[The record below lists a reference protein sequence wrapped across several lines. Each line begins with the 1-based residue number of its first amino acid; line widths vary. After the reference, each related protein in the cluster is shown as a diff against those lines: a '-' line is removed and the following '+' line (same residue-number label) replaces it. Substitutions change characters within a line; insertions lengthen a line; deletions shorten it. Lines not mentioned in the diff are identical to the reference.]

1 MSGQSIP
8 TEDSE
13 NVPQMYGNCGF
24 CHTPLKQQQIIA
36 ILGGIFQRWM
46 NTHSVFLWI
55 YMRQKDSVGVID
67 SSQTTTALE
76 MVMKINVTWLN

>member
-36 ILGGIFQRWM
+36 ILGGLFPAVDEY
-46 NTHSVFLWI
+46 TFSVPVNI
-55 YMRQKDSVGVID
+55 YAAKGQCRCY
-67 SSQTTTALE
+67 
-76 MVMKINVTWLN
+76 